1 VNEERIQDRPN
12 STGMEIEAGQEGD
25 EYVIR
30 LIGVLEAASV
40 RQFETALAAAEATDA
55 RIILLDVNRLVF
67 IDSSGLQAILSA
79 KRRADGD
86 NHRLRLTRGT
96 GHVADMFRLTALD
109 QVLPFV

>member
-1 VNEERIQDRPN
+1 VNDQRTDHPPA
-12 STGMEIEAGQEGD
+12 TGLEIEAGQEGD
-25 EYVIR
+25 DYVLR

-40 RQFETALAAAEATDA
+40 RQFEEALVAAEATDA

-67 IDSSGLQAILSA
+67 IDSSGLQAILTA
-79 KRRADGD
+79 KRRSDSD
-86 NHRLRLTRGT
+86 HQRLRLTRGT